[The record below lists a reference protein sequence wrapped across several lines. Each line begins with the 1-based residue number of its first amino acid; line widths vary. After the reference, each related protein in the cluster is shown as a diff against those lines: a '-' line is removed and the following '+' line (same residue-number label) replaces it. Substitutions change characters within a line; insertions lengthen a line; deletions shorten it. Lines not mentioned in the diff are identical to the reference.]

1 MATINGTDAA
11 DTLVGTADAD
21 VINALGGNDTITGGS
36 GNDTITGGSGN
47 DTMHGGSGNDTFY
60 IVGSDFGQDVFDGG
74 DGDDRI
80 RLSGDVTVSSLLLN
94 GNHLTSIETLDFSI
108 YDIRGTGG
116 NDVFDISGVTYTV
129 SYDWIYLYDGNDSFI
144 GYAGSDEVDGGSGA
158 DTLNGGADND
168 YLTGGGGNDRLI
180 GGTGDDTFYIGGTD
194 FGLDVYD
201 GGEGAD
207 RIRLTG
213 DVTVASLQLTAANVI
228 GTETLDFSIYDIRG
242 TGGNDAFDISGITY
256 TVSYDWIHLSD
267 GNDSFIG
274 YAGSDEAD
282 GGSGADTLNG
292 GAGNDYLTGGG
303 GNDRLIGGT
312 GDDTFYIGGTDFGL
326 DVYNGGEGADR
337 IRMTGDITVSRL
349 QLTAANVIGT
359 ETLDFSIYDIQGT
372 GGNDVFN
379 ISGITYT
386 VSYDWIHLS
395 DGNDSFVGY
404 AGSDEVNGGSG
415 VDTLNGGAGS
425 DYLTGGTGNDR
436 LIGGTGDDTFYI
448 GGTDF
453 GQDVYDGGAGA
464 DRIRLTSDV
473 TVARLTLTAAQVIGT
488 ETLDFSIYDIAGTGG
503 NDVFDISGIRQTV
516 SYDTIYLQD
525 GNDIF
530 VGYAGSDY
538 VDAGAG
544 RDLLFGGAG
553 NDRLDGGAGIDLV
566 GYGAA
571 GGGVRV
577 NLSLTSA
584 QVIGGGQGT
593 DALTNIENVNGS
605 RFADAITGS
614 VVGNVLN
621 GAAGNDVLN
630 GLGGHDQLFGGLGN
644 DLMNGGVGNDRLD
657 GGAGFDTAGYGNATG
672 GIRVDLRLTTAQ
684 AIGGGHGSDLLLGIE
699 AVNGS
704 NYGDRLVG
712 NGVNNRLNGG
722 GGHDRLE
729 GLGGNDVLQGGA
741 GSDTLFGGVG
751 NDVVTGGA
759 GNDFMA
765 GGAGADAFVFA
776 VGNGV
781 DRITDWQDGLDR
793 IRIVSGNWQGQR
805 YDGFDDLT
813 VTQAGGN
820 AVVSF
825 GGTSI
830 TLAGVQAGA
839 LNASDFVFI

>member
-1 MATINGTDAA
+1 MATINGTDGS
-11 DTLVGTADAD
+11 DTLVGTGDAD
-21 VINALGGNDTITGGS
+21 VINALGGNDSLTGG
-36 GNDTITGGSGN
+36 GGN
-47 DTMHGGSGNDTFY
+47 DTMRGGSGDDTFY
-60 IVGSDFGQDVFDGG
+60 IGGTEFGRDVFDGG
-74 DGDDRI
+74 DGADRI

-94 GNHLTSIETLDFSI
+94 SSYLTSTETLDFSI

-129 SYDWIYLYDGNDSFI
+129 SYDWIYLYDGNDSFV

-158 DTLNGGADND
+158 DTLNGGAGSD

-180 GGTGDDTFYIGGTD
+180 GGSGDDTFYIGGTD
-194 FGLDVYD
+194 FGHDVYD

-213 DVTVASLQLTAANVI
+213 DVTVASLQLTSANVI
-228 GTETLDFSIYDIRG
+228 S
-242 TGGNDAFDISGITY
+242 
-256 TVSYDWIHLSD
+256 
-267 GNDSFIG
+267 
-274 YAGSDEAD
+274 
-282 GGSGADTLNG
+282 
-292 GAGNDYLTGGG
+292 
-303 GNDRLIGGT
+303 
-312 GDDTFYIGGTDFGL
+312 
-326 DVYNGGEGADR
+326 
-337 IRMTGDITVSRL
+337 
-349 QLTAANVIGT
+349 T

-386 VSYDWIHLS
+386 VSYDWIYLS

-404 AGSDEVNGGSG
+404 AGSDEVDGGSG
-415 VDTLNGGAGS
+415 ADTLNGGAGS
-425 DYLTGGTGNDR
+425 DYLTGGGGNDRLIGGSGDDTFYIGGTDFGHDVYDGGEGADRIRMTGDITVSRLQLTSANVIGTETLDFAIYDIQGTGGNDVFNISGITYTVSYDWIYLHDGNDSFVGYSGSDEVDGGAGADTLNGGAGNDYLTGGTGNDR
-436 LIGGTGDDTFYI
+436 LIGGTGDDIFYI
-448 GGTDF
+448 SGTDF

-464 DRIRLTSDV
+464 DRIRLTGDV
-473 TVARLTLTAAQVIGT
+473 TVARLALTAANVIGT

-503 NDVFDISGIRQTV
+503 NDVFNISGIRQTV

-544 RDLLFGGAG
+544 SDTLFGEAG
-553 NDRLDGGAGIDLV
+553 NDELDGGAGIDLV

-571 GGGVRV
+571 RGGVRV

-593 DALTNIENVNGS
+593 DTLANIENVNGS

-614 VVGNVLN
+614 AAANVLN
-621 GAAGNDVLN
+621 GAAGNDVLA
-630 GLGGHDQLFGGLGN
+630 GLLGHDRLSGGIGN
-644 DLMNGGVGNDRLD
+644 DLLNGGTGNDRLD
-657 GGAGFDTAGYGNATG
+657 GGAGYDTAGYGNATG
-672 GIRVDLRLTTAQ
+672 GVRVDLRLTTAQ
-684 AIGGGHGSDLLLGIE
+684 AIGGGQGSDLLLGIE
-699 AVNGS
+699 ALNGS
-704 NYGDRLVG
+704 NYGDRLIG
-712 NGVNNRLNGG
+712 NGLNNRLNGG
-722 GGHDRLE
+722 NGHDRLD
-729 GLGGNDVLQGGA
+729 GLVGNDLLQGGA

-765 GGAGADAFVFA
+765 GGLGADAFVFA
-776 VGNGV
+776 VGNGA

-805 YDGFDDLT
+805 YDSFDDLDIS
-813 VTQAGGN
+813 QSGGN
-820 AVVSF
+820 AVVRF

-830 TLAGVQAGA
+830 TLNGVQAGE
-839 LNASDFVFI
+839 LNASDFVFV